1 MTAKEIFDWYVN
13 HGLSESGAA
22 GMTANICIES
32 AYNSKNLQNSYEKKL
47 GFTDDSYTKAVD
59 SGKYSAS
66 KFQSDKAGYGY
77 CQWTSSGRKTNLLT
91 YAKEKKV
98 SIGDPIMQLEFSLK
112 EMSKTLKEYLQKT
125 TDPYDAAVTVMLKF
139 ERPANQ
145 TAENQK
151 VRGNKG
157 KEVFNSCASKKE
169 VTETK
174 KEDDGKLEIIKHYL
188 TKNRCYIKGAKMTP
202 KGIVVHSTGCNNKN
216 VTRYVDMPS
225 LGTVSSNH
233 WNSSSTNL
241 RKCVHAIIGWSE
253 KKKKVVVVNTLPYSY
268 KPWGCASGKNGSYNN
283 SHIQFEIC
291 EDAGKFSDKA
301 YFNEAYKA
309 AVDYCAYLCKQYKL
323 SVNTIVSHKEAHA
336 KGYASNHGDAD
347 SYFKVFGKSMKQFR
361 KDVETAMGTTVKQPS
376 STTKTETSSFKPYM
390 ITVTADKLN
399 VRKEPVY
406 DPTDKNVIYVITKSK
421 PGPYTIVEEKNG
433 WGKLKSGIGWINLKY
448 TKKYVAKK

>member
-1 MTAKEIFDWYVN
+1 MTAKEIFDWYVK
-13 HGLSESGAA
+13 HGLSEAGAA
-22 GMTANICIES
+22 GMTANICVES

-47 GFTDDSYTKAVD
+47 GMSDEEYTRAVD
-59 SGKYSAS
+59 SGKYSAT
-66 KFQSDKAGYGY
+66 KFQTDRAGYGF
-77 CQWTSSGRKTNLLT
+77 CQWTSAGRKKNLLA

-98 SIGDPIMQLEFSLK
+98 SIGDPTMQLEFSLK
-112 EMSKTLKEYLQKT
+112 EMSKALKESLQKA
-125 TDPYDAAVTVMLKF
+125 TDPYDASVLIMLKF

-145 TAENQK
+145 TAANQK

-157 KEVFNSCASKKE
+157 KEVYKQCTSTNKI
-169 VTETK
+169 TTTK

-188 TKNRCYIKGAKMTP
+188 TKNRCYKKAAKMTP

-241 RKCVHAIIGWSE
+241 SKCVHAIIGWSST
-253 KKKKVVVVNTLPYSY
+253 KKKVVVVNTLPYSY

-291 EDAGKFSDKA
+291 EDAGKASDPA

-309 AVDYCAYLCKQYKL
+309 AVDYCAYLCKLYKL
-323 SVNTIVSHKEAHA
+323 DVSTIVSHKEAHE

-347 SYFKVFGKSMKQFR
+347 SYFKVFGKTMNQFR
-361 KDVETAMGTTVKQPS
+361 KDVTAAMGTATKT
-376 STTKTETSSFKPYM
+376 STTTTAPGVPYK
-390 ITVTADKLN
+390 VKVPKLKDGLN
-399 VRKEPVY
+399 VRKGPGTDY
-406 DPTDKNVIYVITKSK
+406 DVVMTIDDAGTYTIIEEKSGWGRLKSK
-421 PGPYTIVEEKNG
+421 V
-433 WGKLKSGIGWINLKY
+433 GWISLKY
-448 TKKYVAKK
+448 TKKV